1 MGASDDRL
9 APIIWTNAPV
19 AQWTERL
26 PSKQRVG
33 GSNPPRGVSEMLLK
47 IDTQTAGD
55 TLNVTLAGEF
65 DMGSVAAFRA
75 AVEEAV
81 EPWRRVVI
89 DMSDV
94 GFMDSSGLQELVRL
108 DNRARERGLE
118 VIIAKPSLPVTRL
131 LELTGLGAHFNVRG

>member
-1 MGASDDRL
+1 
-9 APIIWTNAPV
+9 
-19 AQWTERL
+19 
-26 PSKQRVG
+26 
-33 GSNPPRGVSEMLLK
+33 MLLK
-47 IDTQTAGD
+47 IDTETEGD

-65 DMGSVAAFRA
+65 DIG
-75 AVEEAV
+75 AVEQFRTTVEESA

-89 DMSDV
+89 DMSDLA
-94 GFMDSSGLQELVRL
+94 FMDSSGLQELVRL

>member
-1 MGASDDRL
+1 
-9 APIIWTNAPV
+9 
-19 AQWTERL
+19 
-26 PSKQRVG
+26 
-33 GSNPPRGVSEMLLK
+33 MLLK